1 MLTGKRRKTH
11 FQLDF
16 PFNIVVINND
26 LEKHKTCKQIQ
37 SVLKSLS
44 SCFSFMQM
52 QSTLTSFKAINLF
65 RSLDNGVIR
74 SPRRQNNFVIFY
86 SFFVHSY
93 FALRTFGFTKQAYLY
108 GFPREDVNKCLH
120 SFVPSSGGRKH
131 FVSVKFC
138 EQPS

>member
-16 PFNIVVINND
+16 PFNFVVINND

-52 QSTLTSFKAINLF
+52 
-65 RSLDNGVIR
+65 
-74 SPRRQNNFVIFY
+74 
-86 SFFVHSY
+86 
-93 FALRTFGFTKQAYLY
+93 
-108 GFPREDVNKCLH
+108 
-120 SFVPSSGGRKH
+120 
-131 FVSVKFC
+131 
-138 EQPS
+138 